1 MDQDRSV
8 PKLLRQES
16 VDPPTGQFEAAGDS
30 PKREVLA
37 FAKRHSEK
45 SLDRKGA

>member
-1 MDQDRSV
+1 MDRDSSV

-16 VDPPTGQFEAAGDS
+16 IDPPTGQFDAAGDS
-30 PKREVLA
+30 AKREVLA
-37 FAKRHSEK
+37 SAKRHSKK